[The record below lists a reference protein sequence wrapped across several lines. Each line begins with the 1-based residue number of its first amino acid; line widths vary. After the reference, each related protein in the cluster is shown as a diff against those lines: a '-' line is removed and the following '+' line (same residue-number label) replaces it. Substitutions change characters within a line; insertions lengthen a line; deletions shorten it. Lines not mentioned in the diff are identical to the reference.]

1 MKKIAVVFP
10 GIGYNVDRPLL
21 YYGKKIASRYGYEI
35 IDVPYDGF
43 KTGIKGDPAKMHE
56 AFVEAL
62 AQCEEVLKDTGLENY
77 DTVLFLSKSIGTA
90 VAAAY
95 TAEHDLITRNV
106 FFTPVE
112 ESFSVMKDDGIIFH
126 GTADPWLDNE
136 TFLTECSKT
145 EYPYYLIEDA
155 NHSLETGDV
164 QTDLKNMTRIM
175 ETVEEYIRSVDTQ

>member
-21 YYGKKIASRYGYEI
+21 YYGKKIAVRYGYEI
-35 IDVPYDGF
+35 KDVPYDGF

-56 AFVEAL
+56 AYEEAL
-62 AQCEEVLKDTGLENY
+62 AKSEELLKDADLAGY

-90 VAAAY
+90 VAASYA
-95 TAEHDLITRNV
+95 AEHDLVTRNV

-126 GTADPWLDNE
+126 GTADPWIDNE
-136 TFLTECSKT
+136 TFLTECGKT
-145 EYPYYLIEDA
+145 EYPYYLIDDA

-175 ETVEEYIRSVDTQ
+175 EIVEEYIRSIDPQ